1 MAEKTIVGGAE
12 PYCSASQFVK
22 YVDTNFIGNLVT
34 DSGHALTAQQLVDSY
49 DSSESVIYEVLC
61 QASSIVDMHALRGRR
76 YTTDDLRALAESPL
90 VGSRML
96 RGLVAD
102 VAVGLLRDRRVF
114 NDDRDLPNV
123 RRAEKTL
130 KELANGDV
138 IFPFDENA
146 RAGLPKGA
154 FLTEADLNRTGMV
167 SYQQRDY
174 FGRRS
179 RDDRPSW

>member
-1 MAEKTIVGGAE
+1 MAEKTIVGAEE
-12 PYCSASQFVK
+12 PYCSASYFVK
-22 YVDTNFIGNLVT
+22 YVDTNFIGQLVT
-34 DSGHALTAQQLVDSY
+34 DDGNALTAQQILDSY

-61 QASSIVDMHALRGRR
+61 EASAQVEMHALRGRR
-76 YTTDDLRALAESPL
+76 YTTEDLRALAESHL

-123 RRAEKTL
+123 RRANETL
-130 KELANGDV
+130 KQLANGDV

-154 FLTEADLNRTGMV
+154 FIREADLNRTGMV
-167 SYQQRDY
+167 SFQQRDY